1 MNFESC
7 IMKCVYIEDVVE
19 VDCIFMVLMGD
30 WVVFC
35 WEFIEIYGIKLD
47 LIDLDIQFFFFGN
60 VGMVLILCLGI
71 GVFG

>member
-47 LIDLDIQFFFFGN
+47 LIDLDI
-60 VGMVLILCLGI
+60 
-71 GVFG
+71 